1 MVKPLYALVDC
12 NNFYVSCERL
22 FRPDLRQRPVVVLS
36 NNDGCIVSRSNE
48 AKALGIA
55 MGVPLFQIQDA
66 IRSHGIEVFSSNYA
80 LYADLSDRVMNTL
93 AAEVPAIERYSIDE
107 SFLDISGLQQNGQD
121 LQAWALHLKARV
133 LQYTGI
139 PVSIGLAPSKTLAKL
154 ANWASK
160 RWPQTGGVVD
170 LRDPIRQR
178 KLLALAPVEQVWGIG
193 RRLSRRLHLLGI
205 ERASD
210 LASYDQRLLQR
221 SFNSVLQRTARE
233 LAGEAC
239 FPLEDGP
246 ERKKMI
252 ASTRSFST
260 RIYQQNGLAEAITLY
275 TSRAA
280 EKLRAQQSLCR
291 VLHLFI
297 RTGAYDGDQAQ
308 RQQITL
314 ELPYPSAD
322 TRDLVQLALQGLRQI
337 YRPGIG
343 YAKAGVI
350 LMELIEPG
358 QYTPDLFQPQPRRG
372 SDELMAVM
380 DRINQYQGR
389 GSIRLGRLPANPAW
403 RMRQA
408 FKSPAYTTQ
417 WKDLPRAT

>member
-1 MVKPLYALVDC
+1 MGKPLYALVDC

-36 NNDGCIVSRSNE
+36 NNDGCVVSRSNE

-66 IRSHGIEVFSSNYA
+66 IRKHDIEVFSSNYA

-93 AAEVPAIERYSIDE
+93 AAAVPAIERYSIDE
-107 SFLDISGLQQNGQD
+107 SFLDISGLGEEND
-121 LQAWALHLKARV
+121 LQHWAVELKAQV
-133 LQYTGI
+133 LQHTGI

-170 LRDPIRQR
+170 LRDPVRQR
-178 KLLALAPVEQVWGIG
+178 KLLALAPVEQVWGVG
-193 RRLSRRLHLLGI
+193 RRLSQRLRLLGI
-205 ERASD
+205 EYASD
-210 LASYDQRLLQR
+210 LASYDQRLLKR

-239 FPLEDGP
+239 FPLEEGP

-252 ASTRSFST
+252 ASTRSFSS
-260 RIYQQNGLAEAITLY
+260 RIYQQHSLAEAITLY

-297 RTGAYDGDQAQ
+297 RSGVYDGAQAQ

-314 ELPYPSAD
+314 ELPYPTAD
-322 TRDLVQLALQGLRQI
+322 TRDLVQLALRGLAQI
-337 YRPGIG
+337 YQPGIG

-358 QYTPDLFQPQPRRG
+358 QYTPDLFKPQPRRG

-417 WKDLPRAT
+417 WKDLPRVT